1 MVTPTNQVRRSIMD
15 RSRYNPESPNKALR
29 VSTLQGMVEVTVK
42 QPGDL
47 VISNIGVSEDE
58 QPPRSSSTQEC

>member
-1 MVTPTNQVRRSIMD
+1 MVTPTNQVRRSIMA